1 MTKTGRVG
9 SFYKIVLLALCVM
22 FAVSCA
28 LAGVF
33 FKTNAEDTVSATS
46 VFSTDGAVREE
57 GYDYLT
63 YSIGDDG
70 GGNVVAFRRDLA
82 LKWYTLSEEEES
94 SNTGEVQYFSLEI
107 AFESLNFTSFTMTME
122 TTQMS
127 MSEDGMTSNEV
138 TFTPGSDS
146 ASLTVSVNGTEEG
159 SFAYD
164 AGGDTY
170 TVDGSD
176 TIRIAFTDDDTD
188 GTFTTEISNQTDFA
202 AAEAAGSETDAYLI
216 TSSFT
221 NIGKYFADYAS
232 ASSSTPITP
241 IEFSTDTGSTVKFS
255 IRSLNSQ
262 SFELDDEEIVDDQ
275 APVLVLDSEIKQF
288 VLGTSFEF
296 DIVAL
301 DVCDSSVSS
310 AQRTKYYYTNPLQSG
325 IVFEDGI
332 LQTEDS
338 DGEDIYTVWDTTK
351 YFVDKDFSENTAVSV
366 SVAYCLEDDSD
377 NQGWYLVEWYGEYSV
392 DSELSDTGIPVA
404 DPDDIYIYYPSC
416 SFYDIE
422 QEVDADEGIM
432 TPLSVT
438 ENEDATAAYQ
448 EAVTSASRRTVD
460 GEEQSIQVGD
470 DAYFYL
476 PSLKSYFSDDL
487 CGYTDLTFTIYY
499 MYNNGS
505 ISTTSGDYDELC
517 IEVDEEGT
525 YSFAVVVSN
534 TAGRAM
540 QGVFESASGA
550 YEYQTISSSNIMDA
564 LNIKWFSFTVD
575 YQSGPS
581 VELPDS
587 TDIGYVDVTYTF
599 ESFEIVSMSGYQT
612 SYTLYYIEL
621 GSEYDYLNESDQSS
635 VIQELLALGI
645 GAEGGIAADQET
657 YEAAESGYYAGYLRE
672 IDVYDSDLD
681 EDEEDNPYEWN
692 GTSLSFVPQ
701 EIGYYV
707 LSLDFASYPWSY
719 VGGVINVMNVVYVSS
734 EADIMNGESEWLQDN
749 ILSVVFLSVGG
760 GCLIAIVVLLL
771 IRPLGAVKVPD
782 EEDDEFAEDEE
793 TAAAEKKLTVKE
805 KRKQRKKKK

>member
-1 MTKTGRVG
+1 MTKTSRVG
-9 SFYKIVLLALCVM
+9 SFYKIVLLALCVL

-33 FKTNAEDTVSATS
+33 FKTSAEDTVSATS

-57 GYDYLT
+57 GYEYLT

-82 LKWYTLSEEEES
+82 LKWYALSDEES
-94 SNTGEVQYFSLEI
+94 SNEGEVQYFSLEI

-127 MSEDGMTSNEV
+127 MSEDEMTANTV
-138 TFTPGSDS
+138 TFTPGSDE
-146 ASLTVSVNGTEEG
+146 ASLTVSVNDEEEG
-159 SFAYD
+159 SFAYT
-164 AGGDTY
+164 AGGDTE
-170 TVDGSD
+170 TVDESD
-176 TIRIAFTDDDTD
+176 TIRIAFTGDDSD
-188 GTFTTEISNQTDFA
+188 GTFATEITNQTA
-202 AAEAAGSETDAYLI
+202 LEAAETAGTDTSAYLI
-216 TSSFT
+216 SASFT

-241 IEFSTDTGSTVKFS
+241 IEFTTDTGSTVKFS
-255 IRSLNSQ
+255 VRSLNGQ
-262 SFELDDEEIVDDQ
+262 SFELEDEEIVDDQ

-288 VLGTSFEF
+288 VLGTSFDF
-296 DIVAL
+296 DIIAL

-310 AQRTKYYYTNPLQSG
+310 AQRTKYYYTNPFSAS
-325 IVFEDGI
+325 IVFEEGI

-351 YFVDKDFSENTAVSV
+351 YFVDKDFTDGTAVSV

-377 NQGWYLVEWYGEYSV
+377 NEGWYLVEWYGDYAV
-392 DSELSDTGIPVA
+392 DSELADTGIPVA
-404 DPDDIYIYYPSC
+404 DPDEIYIYYPSC

-422 QEVDADEGIM
+422 SEIDADEGIM

-448 EAVTSASRRTVD
+448 EAVTAASKRTVD

-470 DAYFYL
+470 GAYFYL

-517 IEVDEEGT
+517 IEVDQEGT

-564 LNIKWFSFTVD
+564 LNIKWFSFSVD

-581 VELPDS
+581 VELPES

-599 ESFEIVSMSGYQT
+599 DSFEIVSMSGYQT

-621 GSEYDYLNESDQSS
+621 GSEYEYLNDSDQSS
-635 VIQELLALGI
+635 VILEYIALGI
-645 GAEGGIAADQET
+645 GAEGGIAASLED
-657 YEAAESGYYAGYLRE
+657 YEAAESGYYVGYLRE

-681 EDEEDNPYEWN
+681 DDEGDNPYEWN
-692 GTSLSFVPQ
+692 GSSLSFVPQ

-719 VGGVINVMNVVYVSS
+719 VGGVINLMNVVFVSS

-749 ILSVVFLSVGG
+749 ILSVVFLSIGG

-771 IRPLGAVKVPD
+771 IRPLGAVKVQD
-782 EEDDEFAEDEE
+782 EDDEFAEDEE
-793 TAAAEKKLTVKE
+793 EPEKKLSVKE
-805 KRKQRKKKK
+805 KRKQRKKK